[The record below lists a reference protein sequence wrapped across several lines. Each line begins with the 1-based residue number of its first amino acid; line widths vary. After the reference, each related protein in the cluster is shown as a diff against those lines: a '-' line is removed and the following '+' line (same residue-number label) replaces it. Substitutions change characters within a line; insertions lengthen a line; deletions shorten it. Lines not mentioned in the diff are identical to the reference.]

1 MAKKVSFTTK
11 GGNKVQFQSK
21 PKRGS
26 SAKRKTTTK
35 RKTTRKAYQKSAYT
49 LFAGKRMKLYI
60 AAGYPAPEAM
70 KAAAR
75 DWRDKQDGKKFA
87 AKPTKWKGKALP
99 KRRKATKRTTKPA
112 APPKRASTKRAT
124 TKRTTARKKP
134 SKKQFDL
141 DKFLRI

>member
-11 GGNKVQFQSK
+11 GGNKVRFQSK

-26 SAKRKTTTK
+26 SAKK
-35 RKTTRKAYQKSAYT
+35 KTTRKKSAYT
-49 LFAGKRMKLYI
+49 VFAGKRMKLYI

-75 DWRDKQDGKKFA
+75 DWRDKQAGKKLA

-99 KRRKATKRTTKPA
+99 KRRKTTTKRA
-112 APPKRASTKRAT
+112 APQKRASTKRAAPK
-124 TKRTTARKKP
+124 KRTTARKKP
-134 SKKQFDL
+134 SKNKFDL